1 MKAAVSILQ
10 PHLEKIE
17 GQSKGK
23 LVIATVRGDV
33 HDIGKNLVDIILSN
47 NGYEVINLGIKQT
60 IEAILAAYEKSQ
72 ADAIGMS
79 GLLVKSTAV
88 MKENLEIMNQ
98 LGFSL
103 PVILG
108 GAALTRNYVEN
119 ELRKIYRGQVFY
131 AKDAFEG
138 LSLMNQITT
147 GKLVESSMIE
157 TENEAEESTA
167 PIFKKSDKAEAIYPV
182 KPPTPP
188 FWGRR
193 IVRGI
198 PVSEVIPFLNKKALF
213 LSRWQGKAKSQQR
226 ADFEKFKIDV
236 LEPTF
241 DKIVDKAMRRQ
252 LINPMVVYGYYPCN
266 AEGNNLHVYESLSSE
281 QSIIKFTFAR
291 QSIEN
296 GICVADYFM
305 PKSSGKKDVVAF
317 HVVTAGSE
325 ASKEAQQLFEK
336 NEYQNYLYWH
346 GFSVEFA
353 EALAEYWHKQI
364 RRELGIAGED
374 AAEIKKLFTCHYHG
388 CRYSFG
394 YPACP
399 NLEDQVKLFQ
409 LLKPEEIGVSLTEEL
424 QMVPEQSTSAI
435 IVHHPQAKY
444 FGV

>member
-1 MKAAVSILQ
+1 
-10 PHLEKIE
+10 
-17 GQSKGK
+17 
-23 LVIATVRGDV
+23 
-33 HDIGKNLVDIILSN
+33 
-47 NGYEVINLGIKQT
+47 
-60 IEAILAAYEKSQ
+60 
-72 ADAIGMS
+72 
-79 GLLVKSTAV
+79 
-88 MKENLEIMNQ
+88 
-98 LGFSL
+98 
-103 PVILG
+103 
-108 GAALTRNYVEN
+108 
-119 ELRKIYRGQVFY
+119 
-131 AKDAFEG
+131 
-138 LSLMNQITT
+138 
-147 GKLVESSMIE
+147 
-157 TENEAEESTA
+157 
-167 PIFKKSDKAEAIYPV
+167 
-182 KPPTPP
+182 
-188 FWGRR
+188 
-193 IVRGI
+193 
-198 PVSEVIPFLNKKALF
+198 
-213 LSRWQGKAKSQQR
+213 
-226 ADFEKFKIDV
+226 
-236 LEPTF
+236 
-241 DKIVDKAMRRQ
+241 
-252 LINPMVVYGYYPCN
+252 
-266 AEGNNLHVYESLSSE
+266 
-281 QSIIKFTFAR
+281 
-291 QSIEN
+291 
-296 GICVADYFM
+296 M